1 MNLPFYIARRYL
13 FSKKKHNAINIISA
27 VSVCGVAL
35 ATLALIC
42 TLSVFNGFQD
52 MVAGFFTA
60 FDPELKITV
69 REGKVFDPHESRV
82 QQIHSMPEIEVWTET
97 LEENAMVQYKD
108 RQTMAV
114 IKGVEDNFEQLTAI
128 DSLLYGMGK
137 FVLNDSIVDYGI
149 LGAELMSELGT
160 GIQFVDPLRIYAPK
174 RNVRVNMANP
184 AASFNSDYLFSPGAV
199 FVVNQQKYDARYIL
213 TSLSFARRLFDYDTE
228 VSAIEIKLKPGID
241 TDAVEKK
248 MEEILGERFVVQNRY
263 EQQADV
269 FRIMEIEKFISYLF
283 LTFILAIACFNVIG
297 SLSMLILDKR
307 DDVDTLRNLG
317 ASDRLIARIFLF
329 EGRLISVFGAGI
341 GIFLGLLL
349 CFLQQKF
356 GLISLGGGDGSF
368 VVDAYPVSVHVT
380 DVLLVFVTVIAVGFL
395 SVWYPVKYL
404 SRRLLSAAPSCE

>member
-35 ATLALIC
+35 ATLAMVC

-82 QQIHSMPEIEVWTET
+82 AQIHAMPEIEVWTET

-128 DSLLYGMGK
+128 DSLLYGTGK
-137 FVLNDSIVDYGI
+137 FVLNDSVVDFGI
-149 LGAELMSELGT
+149 LGVELMSELGT
-160 GIQFVDPLRIYAPK
+160 GIQFVDPLQVYAPK
-174 RNVRVNMANP
+174 RNARVNMANP

-199 FVVNQQKYDARYIL
+199 FIVNQQKYDARYIL
-213 TSLSFARRLFDYDTE
+213 TSLGFARRLFDYDTE
-228 VSAIEIKLKPGID
+228 VSAIEIKLKPGCNI
-241 TDAVEKK
+241 DAVEKK

-307 DDVDTLRNLG
+307 DDVETLRNLG
-317 ASDRLIARIFLF
+317 AGDQLITRIFLF
-329 EGRLISVFGAGI
+329 EGRMISVFGASI
-341 GIFLGLLL
+341 GIVLGLLL

-356 GLISLGGGDGSF
+356 GLISLGGGNGSF
-368 VVDAYPVSVHVT
+368 VVDAYPVSVHLT

-404 SRRLLSAAPSCE
+404 SRRLLSATSSE